1 MDLRSLQRTRG
12 RYHPAATL
20 VYWELLCSTAHA
32 LTRTTHVQDSPF
44 SMIADQKNSAK
55 VIVLGIKNI

>member
-1 MDLRSLQRTRG
+1 MDPRGLQRTHG
-12 RYHPAATL
+12 RYYPAATL
-20 VYWELLCSTAHA
+20 VYLELLCSTAHA
-32 LTRTTHVQDSPF
+32 LTRVTHVQDLPF